1 MFKNMNEGNEDPHA
15 KALLRYEHQSW
26 YSIVRIEKDFRNQMT
41 AVYNKYSNLPGS
53 SGSQGKVC
61 SSADTC
67 PECVDWSDIQWL
79 RYGTKKRKSAKRSP
93 RKVSVSSP
101 IPSPSERSDGVSVS
115 PSPTQSRG
123 RGKSSVGDEQGV
135 LSQEPSVSAEPV
147 AGPSWA
153 SEGPSSAPGE
163 SALVFGGHA
172 SSDDPVWGNNAVSVS
187 PPPSW
192 ACASGSSLGGD
203 SRSKIQPASHD
214 VYGWRLPKTP
224 GRSPLRMDVDL
235 DPWLPDMERL
245 DSFPTLPT
253 EVPDD
258 FLQAST
264 SGIHRP
270 KKSPTVP
277 ASSRHVVDAVSSGFS
292 DIYSS
297 SEEEVKVKHRR
308 RRERSRTE
316 RSRSKSRSSYS
327 KKQSRSPSRKYRMS
341 VSPGGAWVYVS
352 SRESK
357 ALRSPD
363 HRSNEQSPR
372 QPPSKHGLDPRDLAR
387 RKDLS
392 VRHKSLR
399 PPVYPAQRGETRF
412 FTGSQAEPA
421 QLVRPS
427 GRKER
432 FPLSGQPPGTAPS
445 APRAFGRTRVPAV
458 PAVPTRSRAPGP
470 VLPADEVQYLGR
482 TAPLAPRVRRPVG
495 VPGNPAS
502 PPQAEASADEGEG
515 SPTEDSAYRR
525 VVSLIRRHHGIAE
538 PTATGGD
545 SWRSSLLRI
554 MQTPSQPKSS
564 LALPLA
570 RDLGLKNQG
579 KVYLPEGRHPGPCK
593 VATAVDILGQGVSD
607 DRASSAPVC
616 FSPAEA
622 SMMEEMSRDLI
633 NVSSWLDWW
642 ASTLVGVQASYDP
655 EDPDQQSLM
664 RELLISGGK
673 TLKFLSYQSLALTA
687 NWVLRKRDTVLA
699 KVSRKVPDREVR
711 AIRSLP
717 LWGESLFPVKELEA
731 LMEKVSKRKENNVT
745 KPAALR
751 RPPYKRSVSDSAAT
765 PQASSS
771 TTRREAPSSSWSS
784 TPQPSRRGTSAPSG
798 SFRSGY
804 SASRRGRSGRSSRRR
819 ESFPFGGQD
828 QEPQAH
834 YQALPIGTAKESER
848 LAEDDRPPGLVGET
862 SPTGEDKAQIHPMES
877 QEPLVPD
884 TLTTNASSGPSRHKT
899 LPGMVMTLVAPWW
912 PEREWFLDL
921 KDPMSHPPWPL
932 PARSDLLQQP
942 NFLKFPDNPLS
953 LRLHAWRL
961 SSGS

>member
-1 MFKNMNEGNEDPHA
+1 MN
-15 KALLRYEHQSW
+15 KASY
-26 YSIVRIEKDFRNQMT
+26 
-41 AVYNKYSNLPGS
+41 P
-53 SGSQGKVC
+53 
-61 SSADTC
+61 
-67 PECVDWSDIQWL
+67 
-79 RYGTKKRKSAKRSP
+79 RSP
-93 RKVSVSSP
+93 VLVQSQWQAPLGLVKVLVVRPESR
-101 IPSPSERSDGVSVS
+101 PSCS
-115 PSPTQSRG
+115 
-123 RGKSSVGDEQGV
+123 
-135 LSQEPSVSAEPV
+135 
-147 AGPSWA
+147 
-153 SEGPSSAPGE
+153 
-163 SALVFGGHA
+163 GGHT

-203 SRSKIQPASHD
+203 SRSKVQPASHD
-214 VYGWRLPKTP
+214 AYCWRLPKTL

-235 DPWLPDMERL
+235 DPWLPGMERL

-258 FLQAST
+258 FLQPST
-264 SGIHRP
+264 SGTQRP

-316 RSRSKSRSSYS
+316 RSRSRSRSSYS
-327 KKQSRSPSRKYRMS
+327 KKQSRSPSRKYRRS

-372 QPPSKHGLDPRDLAR
+372 RPPSKHSLDPRDLAR

-392 VRHKSLR
+392 VRHKSSR
-399 PPVYPAQRGETRF
+399 PPVHPAQQGETRF
-412 FTGSQAEPA
+412 FPGSQAEPA

-445 APRAFGRTRVPAV
+445 APRAFGRMRVPAV

-482 TAPLAPRVRRPVG
+482 TAPLAPRVRRPVV

-502 PPQAEASADEGEG
+502 PPQAEASADGGEG
-515 SPTEDSAYRR
+515 SPTEDSFYRR

-564 LALPLA
+564 LALPLV
-570 RDLGLKNQG
+570 RDIVLGQEFIDNVVAGNAEAPKSQSASKLLQGLKNQG
-579 KVYLPEGRHPGPCK
+579 KVYLPEGRRPGPCK
-593 VATAVDILGQGVSD
+593 VDTAVDILSQGVSD
-607 DRASSAPVC
+607 DRTSSAPVC

-655 EDPDQQSLM
+655 EDPDQQNLM
-664 RELLISGGK
+664 RDLITSGGK

-699 KVSRKVPDREVR
+699 KVSRKVPDRETQ

-731 LMEKVSKRKENNVT
+731 LMEKVSKRKESNVT
-745 KPAALR
+745 KPAASR

-765 PQASSS
+765 PQTSSS

-819 ESFPFGGQD
+819 
-828 QEPQAH
+828 
-834 YQALPIGTAKESER
+834 
-848 LAEDDRPPGLVGET
+848 
-862 SPTGEDKAQIHPMES
+862 
-877 QEPLVPD
+877 
-884 TLTTNASSGPSRHKT
+884 
-899 LPGMVMTLVAPWW
+899 
-912 PEREWFLDL
+912 
-921 KDPMSHPPWPL
+921 
-932 PARSDLLQQP
+932 
-942 NFLKFPDNPLS
+942 
-953 LRLHAWRL
+953 
-961 SSGS
+961 

>member
-1 MFKNMNEGNEDPHA
+1 M
-15 KALLRYEHQSW
+15 
-26 YSIVRIEKDFRNQMT
+26 
-41 AVYNKYSNLPGS
+41 
-53 SGSQGKVC
+53 
-61 SSADTC
+61 C
-67 PECVDWSDIQWL
+67 PEGRIN
-79 RYGTKKRKSAKRSP
+79 GRSP
-93 RKVSVSSP
+93 VGQVTLVIKFSGRE
-101 IPSPSERSDGVSVS
+101 SERSDGVSVS

-147 AGPSWA
+147 AGPSRA
-153 SEGPSSAPGE
+153 SEGPSSASGE

-258 FLQAST
+258 FLQPST
-264 SGIHRP
+264 SGIQRP

-277 ASSRHVVDAVSSGFS
+277 ASSRHVMDAVSSGFS

-316 RSRSKSRSSYS
+316 RSRSRSRSSYS
-327 KKQSRSPSRKYRMS
+327 KKQSRSPSR
-341 VSPGGAWVYVS
+341 
-352 SRESK
+352 
-357 ALRSPD
+357 
-363 HRSNEQSPR
+363 
-372 QPPSKHGLDPRDLAR
+372 
-387 RKDLS
+387 
-392 VRHKSLR
+392 
-399 PPVYPAQRGETRF
+399 
-412 FTGSQAEPA
+412 
-421 QLVRPS
+421 
-427 GRKER
+427 RKER
-432 FPLSGQPPGTAPS
+432 FPLSDQPPGTAPS

-502 PPQAEASADEGEG
+502 PPQAEVSADGGEG

-570 RDLGLKNQG
+570 RDLVLGQEFIDNVVASNAEAPKSQSASKLLQGLKNQG
-579 KVYLPEGRHPGPCK
+579 KVYLPEGRRPGPCK

-607 DRASSAPVC
+607 DRASSTP
-616 FSPAEA
+616 
-622 SMMEEMSRDLI
+622 
-633 NVSSWLDWW
+633 
-642 ASTLVGVQASYDP
+642 
-655 EDPDQQSLM
+655 
-664 RELLISGGK
+664 
-673 TLKFLSYQSLALTA
+673 SLALTA

-699 KVSRKVPDREVR
+699 KMSRKVPDREAR

-717 LWGESLFPVKELEA
+717 LWGESLFPVKESEA
-731 LMEKVSKRKENNVT
+731 LMEKVSKRKEKNVT
-745 KPAALR
+745 KPAASR

-819 ESFPFGGQD
+819 
-828 QEPQAH
+828 
-834 YQALPIGTAKESER
+834 
-848 LAEDDRPPGLVGET
+848 
-862 SPTGEDKAQIHPMES
+862 
-877 QEPLVPD
+877 
-884 TLTTNASSGPSRHKT
+884 
-899 LPGMVMTLVAPWW
+899 
-912 PEREWFLDL
+912 
-921 KDPMSHPPWPL
+921 
-932 PARSDLLQQP
+932 
-942 NFLKFPDNPLS
+942 
-953 LRLHAWRL
+953 
-961 SSGS
+961 